1 MGTSLRSGTFQ
12 FLHVSEH
19 GKICA
24 RYPDKAEEIR
34 AGALNTV
41 HPGQTIVIEST
52 ADGREGDFFEFCT
65 AARNRAAEGR
75 AETPLDFRFHFF
87 PWWRHPGYALDP
99 AGVAVGAEAEA
110 YFARLEGEGI
120 VLSAGQRAWYARKA
134 AQQGDTMTREFPST
148 PDEAFAAAVEGAYY
162 AREMARVRREGRIE
176 AVPHDPALPVNT
188 FWDLGFNDANAIW
201 FHQRAGGEDRFVDYY
216 ENSGEGLA
224 HYARVLADKAYVYG
238 MHYLPHD
245 VETRELGTG
254 LSRRRMLEDLGVR
267 PVVTVPRATDA
278 GADIQAARNALAR
291 CRFDAVR
298 CETGIRHLDSYRRE
312 WDAKRGVWKDRAR
325 HDAASHGADAFR
337 MFAVGFRPPVP
348 RAAFPET
355 VGMDWDPL
363 GGG

>member
-1 MGTSLRSGTFQ
+1 
-12 FLHVSEH
+12 
-19 GKICA
+19 
-24 RYPDKAEEIR
+24 
-34 AGALNTV
+34 
-41 HPGQTIVIEST
+41 
-52 ADGREGDFFEFCT
+52 
-65 AARNRAAEGR
+65 
-75 AETPLDFRFHFF
+75 
-87 PWWRHPGYALDP
+87 
-99 AGVAVGAEAEA
+99 
-110 YFARLEGEGI
+110 
-120 VLSAGQRAWYARKA
+120 
-134 AQQGDTMTREFPST
+134 
-148 PDEAFAAAVEGAYY
+148 
-162 AREMARVRREGRIE
+162 
-176 AVPHDPALPVNT
+176 
-188 FWDLGFNDANAIW
+188 
-201 FHQRAGGEDRFVDYY
+201 
-216 ENSGEGLA
+216 
-224 HYARVLADKAYVYG
+224 VLADKAYVYG
-238 MHYLPHD
+238 THYLPHD